1 MLFQLRI
8 NLCASSK
15 GAVGEFILNKTTT
28 VTAGR
33 TTNLEEIVFTEKR
46 VWPVSW
52 KISIPDHTVKEFMH
66 GDHFNQ
72 WGLPYK
78 FPKEFP
84 NGVNYYIGKSNYA
97 RDWNYCHVSVPGRGG
112 KCQSIPWNIYFNLKK
127 KSTGTSILY
136 VSVAVNSF
144 TALSITINGGKNS
157 GEVSNFKDDACVRCN
172 FFFFFFWGVYLPW
185 FQPPFRSSRNTEVV
199 IHFHIGK
206 YCSFWTILLSVRNWY
221 SDLHIIAENFSSIFS
236 SLTHWN
242 LY

>member
-1 MLFQLRI
+1 MEQKNGGAYYCDLACHQEENDSLQIICMAGSHYAFRLDDAVVSLVQPESNKESI
-8 NLCASSK
+8 PKSTMASLLLLDSY
-15 GAVGEFILNKTTT
+15 
-28 VTAGR
+28 
-33 TTNLEEIVFTEKR
+33 
-46 VWPVSW
+46 
-52 KISIPDHTVKEFMH
+52 IPDHTVKEFMH

-157 GEVSNFKDDACVRCN
+157 GEVSNFKDDACVR
-172 FFFFFFWGVYLPW
+172 F
-185 FQPPFRSSRNTEVV
+185 SV
-199 IHFHIGK
+199 IFKTNIN
-206 YCSFWTILLSVRNWY
+206 V
-221 SDLHIIAENFSSIFS
+221 
-236 SLTHWN
+236 
-242 LY
+242 